1 MSMISVIFQSINI
14 LLVLAWI
21 VLTIVTLF
29 QLKDRAIS
37 ATAKVLWVIL
47 ICCIPILGAIAF
59 FIIQPAS
66 EGPSDL

>member
-1 MSMISVIFQSINI
+1 MIGVLFQSFNI

-37 ATAKVLWVIL
+37 ATAKVLWVIV

-59 FIIQPAS
+59 FIIQPAG
-66 EGPSDL
+66 EGSLDH